1 MSSSVLTPAP
11 VHPAGPPT
19 SVLLLSPGGALGAAV
34 CATLAAYPRLALGGA
49 DPRAVRAAA
58 DEVQR
63 VRALHGEAVSPLV
76 LPAGAPAA
84 HVAAATEVLG
94 GLDALVVQL
103 DAPPTGALA
112 EALDALPQTTRA
124 VLVAPGTP
132 PGLGEALGAFVDARP
147 GRRLD
152 SVVATLS
159 PRLGWT
165 APASPDTFAA
175 AARAVAHLLDG
186 AAPTG
191 QTLRVP
197 ARSLARHA

>member
-1 MSSSVLTPAP
+1 MSSSVPTPAP
-11 VHPAGPPT
+11 VPPAGPST
-19 SVLLLSPGGALGAAV
+19 SILLLSPVGPLGAAV
-34 CATLAAYPRLALGGA
+34 CAALAAYPRLALGGA

-63 VRALHGEAVSPLV
+63 VRALHGESVALRV
-76 LPAGAPAA
+76 LPAGTPAA

-112 EALDALPQTTRA
+112 EALDALPETARA
-124 VLVAPGTP
+124 VLVASGTP
-132 PGLGEALGAFVDARP
+132 PGLGEAVGAFVDARP

-159 PRLGWT
+159 PRLGWN

-175 AARAVAHLLDG
+175 AARAVARLLDG
-186 AAPTG
+186 TAPTG

-197 ARSLARHA
+197 SRSLSRHA